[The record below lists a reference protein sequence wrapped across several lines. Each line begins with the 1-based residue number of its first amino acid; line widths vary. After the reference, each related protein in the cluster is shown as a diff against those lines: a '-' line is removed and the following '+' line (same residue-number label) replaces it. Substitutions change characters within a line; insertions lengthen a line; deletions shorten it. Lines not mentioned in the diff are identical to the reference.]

1 MTQFL
6 QLHLLTAYPAANLN
20 RDDTGRPKTLTFG
33 GAERLR
39 VSSQSLKRAFRTN
52 FRPTLPIG
60 DRSREFGRIFRDGLI
75 AEGVEQ
81 SRAVEIT
88 KATIGKAGKNEGDNK
103 KAKRPNVLASW
114 DKPTEPSNL
123 DFAQAV
129 HLGPDEQIR
138 LTQAVKIAA
147 QTGALPEK
155 EAVMLLAKPR
165 AADIAMFGRML
176 ADNPAYNVEAAV
188 QVAHAFTTHRVA
200 VEDDYYTAVDDLKAE
215 REEADKGAGFIG
227 VQEFGS
233 GLFYLYICI
242 DTELLAD
249 NLAGD
254 EALAGDTVEALITA
268 AATVSPS
275 GKQNAFASR
284 AKADYILLE
293 TGEGQPRTLGGAFQ
307 KPVRPTGDAG
317 MTECSIERLD
327 KLRDGFRKAY
337 GEDFSA
343 TIMDVHAGEGSL
355 AEVITAARSAM
366 A

>member
-39 VSSQSLKRAFRTN
+39 VSSQSLKRAFRTSEV
-52 FRPTLPIG
+52 FADKLPDALG
-60 DRSREFGRIFRDGLI
+60 KRSQEFARGLVDALVARGMAPDAAVARAGEAVVNDRLGKLKSGR
-75 AEGVEQ
+75 AETEQ
-81 SRAVEIT
+81 
-88 KATIGKAGKNEGDNK
+88 
-103 KAKRPNVLASW
+103 L
-114 DKPTEPSNL
+114 
-123 DFAQAV
+123 V
-129 HLGPDEQIR
+129 HLGPEELAALKALADR
-138 LTQAVKIAA
+138 LAEPGELDGKTIL
-147 QTGALPEK
+147 TLTH
-155 EAVMLLAKPR
+155 KPR

-176 ADNPAYNVEAAV
+176 ADNPSYNVEAAV

-215 REEADKGAGFIG
+215 RAEADKGAGFIG

-242 DTELLAD
+242 DTGLLVD

-254 EALAGDTVEALITA
+254 KMLAGEAVEALITA

-284 AKADYILLE
+284 AKAEYILLE
-293 TGEGQPRTLGGAFQ
+293 TGEDQPRTLGAAFQ
-307 KPVRPTGDAG
+307 RPVRPTGEAG
-317 MTECSIERLD
+317 MTEELIAALERL
-327 KLRDGFRKAY
+327 RGGFAKAY
-337 GEDFSA
+337 GEGFA
-343 TIMDVHAGEGSL
+343 TTVMNVHAGVGSL
-355 AEVITAARSAM
+355 AEIVTAARSAM